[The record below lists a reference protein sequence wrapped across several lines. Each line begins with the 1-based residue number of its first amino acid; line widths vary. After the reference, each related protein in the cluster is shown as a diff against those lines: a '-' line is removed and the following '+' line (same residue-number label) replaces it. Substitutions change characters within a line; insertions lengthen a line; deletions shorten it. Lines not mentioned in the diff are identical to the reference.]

1 MYIGSVFISEAVVI
15 AYVIFVLVLLILLD
29 RRISQLKRNFRY
41 VLNWLPNGVSVSRT
55 ITDNPSEGDVY
66 VDPYFN
72 VHRFD
77 KDGSVWIKLP

>member
-29 RRISQLKRNFRY
+29 RRISQLKRNFRH
-41 VLNWLPNGVSVSRT
+41 VLNLLPTG
-55 ITDNPSEGDVY
+55 ITVNRVIMSHPKDGDLH

-77 KDGSVWIKLP
+77 KDGNIWIKLQ